1 MKLRYARNLKTGSI
15 ETQSRGTEGNQAD
28 LDVMRSNMIGDGANG
43 LTPADVE
50 VGWMEKDEINKLH
63 KVFAEK
69 VFDAKSYNIKRSREY
84 PHITDQL
91 DMLYW
96 DKINET
102 EIWKNSI
109 TKIKEKFPKE

>member
-1 MKLRYARNLKTGSI
+1 MDTIKELKDKAVRNI
-15 ETQSRGTEGNQAD
+15 YTQVVS
-28 LDVMRSNMIGDGANG
+28 VSIGDNFTEAFDIENVKVELDESKIATE
-43 LTPADVE
+43 LTRLQSAYDN
-50 VGWMEKDEINKLH
+50 NKYQRDR
-63 KVFAEK
+63 AT
-69 VFDAKSYNIKRSREY
+69 EY

>member
-1 MKLRYARNLKTGSI
+1 MILTTEQLNVLNYVVVDGQAWADNANEQSI
-15 ETQSRGTEGNQAD
+15 LAKVEKYRQSY
-28 LDVMRSNMIGDGANG
+28 LDAQGDGYQTRKQRDDAG
-43 LTPADVE
+43 RQLRT
-50 VGWMEKDEINKLH
+50 DE
-63 KVFAEK
+63 
-69 VFDAKSYNIKRSREY
+69 YNNAPYNVKRSREY

-109 TKIKEKFPKE
+109 TKIKAKHPKE

>member
-1 MKLRYARNLKTGSI
+1 MKIKTVELT
-15 ETQSRGTEGNQAD
+15 ETGNYTVNKDAD
-28 LDVMRSNMIGDGANG
+28 MISVPDNMDNRHRVMIQEWIDAGN
-43 LTPADVE
+43 TPTPYVE
-50 VGWMEKDEINKLH
+50 PV
-63 KVFAEK
+63 
-69 VFDAKSYNIKRSREY
+69 KSYSDRRATEY